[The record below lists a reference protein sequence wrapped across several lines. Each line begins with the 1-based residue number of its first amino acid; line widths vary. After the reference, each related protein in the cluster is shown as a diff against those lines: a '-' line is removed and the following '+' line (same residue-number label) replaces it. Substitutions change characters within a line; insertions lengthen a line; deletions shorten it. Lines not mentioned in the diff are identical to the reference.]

1 MTESQQD
8 AYNRGSAAGEL
19 AERLAGYD
27 RHFERIN
34 GSIEKSATAQT
45 DLAKQVQR
53 LADQADARK
62 KAAKIER
69 RAGVSRFVIA
79 FAWLA
84 SIALA
89 VAVVLIA
96 VR

>member
-1 MTESQQD
+1 MTESQQA
-8 AYNRGSAAGEL
+8 AYDRGSAAGEL
-19 AERLAGYD
+19 AERLANYD

-34 GSIEKSATAQT
+34 GSIEKGATAQA

-69 RAGVSRFVIA
+69 RAGVSRLLIA

-84 SIALA
+84 SIALT

>member
-1 MTESQQD
+1 MAESD
-8 AYNRGSAAGEL
+8 KEAHDRAYAEGEL
-19 AERLAGYD
+19 AERLANYD

-34 GSIEKSATAQT
+34 GSIEKGANAQA

-69 RAGVSRFVIA
+69 RAGVSRLLIA
-79 FAWLA
+79 AAWLA
-84 SIALA
+84 SIALT
-89 VAVVLIA
+89 VAVVLI
-96 VR
+96 VTS

>member
-8 AYNRGSAAGEL
+8 AYDRGSAAGGL

-34 GSIEKSATAQT
+34 GSIEKGATAQV

-53 LADQADARK
+53 LADQADARE
-62 KAAKIER
+62 KAAKISQ
-69 RAGVSRFVIA
+69 RAGVSRLVVA
-79 FAWLA
+79 VAWLA
-84 SIALA
+84 SIALT
-89 VAVVLIA
+89 VAVVLI
-96 VR
+96 VTQ

>member
-8 AYNRGSAAGEL
+8 AYDRGSAAGGL

-34 GSIEKSATAQT
+34 GSIEQGAKAQA

-53 LADQADARK
+53 LADQADARE
-62 KAAKIER
+62 KAAKISQ
-69 RAGVSRFVIA
+69 RAGLSRLVVA

-84 SIALA
+84 SIALTA
-89 VAVVLIA
+89 AVVLIA

>member
-1 MTESQQD
+1 MTESPQA
-8 AYNRGSAAGEL
+8 AYDRGSAAGEL

-34 GSIEKSATAQT
+34 GSIEKGANAQA

-69 RAGVSRFVIA
+69 RAGISRLLIA

-84 SIALA
+84 SIALT